1 MSDFGRSF
9 QTWQDRFSR
18 GLYLAGVHCSL
29 DKLPPDG
36 WRKWVISAYEY
47 LYIENTEPQL
57 FEQMLDHMEKNG
69 FSLVGAVHDYVGPET
84 GKNYMFLPIRKL

>member
-1 MSDFGRSF
+1 MSDFDRSF
-9 QTWQDRFSR
+9 QPWQEHFSR
-18 GLYLAGVHCSL
+18 GLYATTNY
-29 DKLPPDG
+29 PDG
-36 WRKWVISAYEY
+36 WTKWVIPAYEY
-47 LYIENTEPQL
+47 LYNENTEPQL